1 VVFSAAVHLCG
12 DTMAAHHPSSAPTV
26 IASQVAAVLEAG
38 VRAGLDPGALLDAS
52 GLDAAALANPEGRVP
67 FSAEVALW
75 HMIERGFDGEAIG
88 LQLAE
93 SAFEPNAF
101 GAVGFAARTSANLGE
116 ALEIVARYCRVMNES
131 TETRIVREG
140 SIARLIDGPRRS
152 GERWPRAK
160 AEFVFG
166 GYVLLTRRWMVR
178 EWVPHEIRFQHS
190 AEVDTTRYADVFR
203 CPIRFG
209 QPRNELVFD
218 SALLEVPLLH
228 SDPKLLAYLRH
239 RAEDL
244 ARGVEPDDDLAAMVR
259 HVIRRELSNGVPEM
273 SAVAQRLGIPSRTFQ
288 RKLTR
293 LGTTFKA
300 LVDEARRE
308 AALRYLAQR
317 GATENQV
324 AFLTGF
330 SDDRAFRRAFRR
342 WTGVSPATWR
352 VPGLASPVRPRGV
365 RGPSR

>member
-1 VVFSAAVHLCG
+1 MSIPNRVCG
-12 DTMAAHHPSSAPTV
+12 GIMAALPSSAPTV

-38 VRAGLDPGALLDAS
+38 VHAGLDRSALLGAA
-52 GLDAAALANPEGRVP
+52 GLDAAAFADPEGRVP

-75 HMIERGFDGEAIG
+75 HAIERGFEGEAIG
-88 LQLAE
+88 LRLAE

-101 GAVGFAARTSANLGE
+101 GAVGFAARTSANLGD

-131 TETRIVREG
+131 TETRVVREG
-140 SIARLIDGPRRS
+140 PVARLVDGPRRP

-178 EWVPHEIRFQHS
+178 EWVPHEVRFQHLDD
-190 AEVDTTRYADVFR
+190 VGTTRYTELFR

-218 SALLEVPLLH
+218 SELLAVPLLH

-244 ARGVEPDDDLAAMVR
+244 SRVVQPDEDLAAVVR
-259 HVIRRELSNGVPEM
+259 HLIARDLSGGVPEIC
-273 SAVAQRLGIPSRTFQ
+273 AVAQRLGMPPRTFQ
-288 RKLTR
+288 RKLTG
-293 LGTTFKA
+293 LGTTYKA
-300 LVDEARRE
+300 LIDEARRE

-317 GATENQV
+317 GATQNQV

-342 WTGVSPATWR
+342 WTGVSPAAWR
-352 VPGLASPVRPRGV
+352 APDVAPPVRSTGARS
-365 RGPSR
+365 PSR